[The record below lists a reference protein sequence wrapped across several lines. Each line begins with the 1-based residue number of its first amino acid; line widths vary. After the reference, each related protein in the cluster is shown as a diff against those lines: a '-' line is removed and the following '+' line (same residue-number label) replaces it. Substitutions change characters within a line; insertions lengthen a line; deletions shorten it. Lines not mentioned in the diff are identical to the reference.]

1 MAKTKR
7 RGAPVF
13 RPIHCEMWA
22 DDAFSE
28 LDTNTKLTFIYL
40 LTNSRTTPCGIY
52 TLSIRQ
58 GAYETGLTQKQ
69 FEDSISKLV
78 DRVRI
83 GYAYDTNEVY
93 ILNWLRYN
101 GSNSPQWLKAVED
114 SLSFVKSND
123 LRELYNQ
130 RDRACIPYAYGID
143 VVPNR
148 DRERDRE
155 RDTSKGEKY
164 RMPTLSSDVYPYAT
178 SIGLTEAQADAW
190 FDYHETREWKKMGKT
205 ERSVKASL
213 RTWKHNNG
221 IFPSAPEAPTPN
233 EIGDFCKDKWP
244 DRIDGTNP
252 ELSYAR
258 DFYRHYEKQGWR
270 LSNGNAITN
279 WRIALVE
286 WVEKSM
292 REATV

>member
-28 LDTNTKLTFIYL
+28 LDTYTKLTFIYL

-52 TLSIRQ
+52 SLSMRQ

-83 GYAYDTNEVY
+83 GYAYDTNEVF
-93 ILNWLRYN
+93 IFNWLRYN

-114 SLSFVKSND
+114 SLSFVKSNE
-123 LRELYNQ
+123 LRDLYNSS
-130 RDRACIPYAYGID
+130 DRVSIPYAYGMY

-148 DRERDRE
+148 ERDRDRE
-155 RDTSKGEKY
+155 RDTSRGKKY
-164 RMPTLSSDVYPYAT
+164 PMPTVSSEVYDYA
-178 SIGLTEAQADAW
+178 SQIGLEHDDANAW
-190 FDYHETREWKKMGKT
+190 FDYHEQNGWKKMKHT
-205 ERSVKASL
+205 EKSVQASL
-213 RTWKHNNG
+213 RTWKRLRSN
-221 IFPSAPEAPTPN
+221 FQQAPVSPPFDEVLIWFMAQY
-233 EIGDFCKDKWP
+233 GDAETADAEGL
-244 DRIDGTNP
+244 R
-252 ELSYAR
+252 
-258 DFYRHYEKQGWR
+258 FYSHYRSVGWR
-270 LSNGNAITN
+270 VNGQPVVD
-279 WRIALVE
+279 WKALAVKWKE
-286 WVEKSM
+286 
-292 REATV
+292 RP